1 MPLGEAAAAASAPAL
16 VRARAMAAIAAV
28 RLPLHRGVSAGGTA
42 AIGAYGASWGTVS
55 CTSDRGCS
63 GTGTV
68 RWGIGVVRVGAVG
81 GTVNPGGGDAGGSA
95 VTPTGCGCWL

>member
-55 CTSDRGCS
+55 CTSERGCS
-63 GTGTV
+63 GTGTACC
-68 RWGIGVVRVGAVG
+68 GVVRVGAVG

-95 VTPTGCGCWL
+95 VTPAGCGCWL